1 LSQPVQ
7 ECADASLPDW
17 IVLGVRHK
25 HPNVPLG
32 LLRARNKRPTDRQA
46 AEKRDKP
53 APAHVSPQSKD
64 HANAAPD

>member
-1 LSQPVQ
+1 
-7 ECADASLPDW
+7 
-17 IVLGVRHK
+17 
-25 HPNVPLG
+25 VPLG